1 MVKKI
6 ARRFFAGYW
15 AVGLACAA
23 AVAVTSRA
31 ARSPTGRYG

>member
-1 MVKKI
+1 MAKKI

-23 AVAVTSRA
+23 AAAVTSRT
-31 ARSPTGRYG
+31 ARSPTGGYG